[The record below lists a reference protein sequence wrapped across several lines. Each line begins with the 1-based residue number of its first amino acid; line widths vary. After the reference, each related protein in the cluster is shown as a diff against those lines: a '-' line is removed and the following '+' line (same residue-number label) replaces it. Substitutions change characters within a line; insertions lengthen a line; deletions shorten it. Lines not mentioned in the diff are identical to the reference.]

1 MMNKIKLLLIAL
13 LLGSTS
19 ALLAQTVTGTVS
31 SADGPLPGATV
42 LIKGTAI
49 GTSTDFDGNFSIEA
63 SSEDVLV
70 ISFIGY
76 TTKEVLVG
84 NQSEINVMLDSSN
97 VLDEVI
103 VVGYGTQTRGGV
115 TGSVATVDMSEAV
128 KTPVVNAAE
137 TLQGRVTGVNVV
149 TNANPG
155 QAPKI

>member
-76 TTKEVLVG
+76 TSKEVLVG
-84 NQSEINVMLDSSN
+84 NQSEINVMLESSN

-103 VVGYGTQTRGGV
+103 VVGYGTQTREGLPDRLPPL
-115 TGSVATVDMSEAV
+115 TCLRLS
-128 KTPVVNAAE
+128 K
-137 TLQGRVTGVNVV
+137 LL
-149 TNANPG
+149 
-155 QAPKI
+155 

>member
-1 MMNKIKLLLIAL
+1 MNKIKLLLIAL
-13 LLGSTS
+13 FLGSTS

-84 NQSEINVMLDSSN
+84 NQS
-97 VLDEVI
+97 
-103 VVGYGTQTRGGV
+103 
-115 TGSVATVDMSEAV
+115 
-128 KTPVVNAAE
+128 
-137 TLQGRVTGVNVV
+137 
-149 TNANPG
+149 
-155 QAPKI
+155 